1 MLTRRTLIAG
11 SALGLCAPAL
21 AQSNGPIRIVLPYTA
36 GSTGDIIIRTILDE
50 MSKRIG
56 RPMFVENR
64 TGAGG
69 NIGAAIVASAPPDG
83 STLLL
88 GASNNFTINQYLFK
102 NLAYDPATAFK
113 SIGIVADIPNVYFTN
128 VVTGFQ
134 TLKNLIRAAAD
145 KPDGLN
151 YGSPGPG
158 TPPHL
163 AGELLS
169 REAGIKMRHVPF
181 RDGLIN
187 GLVRDDVQLFSLGY
201 GTVAGLVAEKQL
213 VPLAVAAPARLA
225 NAPDVPTTIEAGY
238 PNVLVSNWW
247 GLAAPKNTPDP
258 FCRDIATALQE
269 TLKQSQIIGRFEQ
282 QSYVPVGGTTAEM
295 DERIKAES
303 ARWSKLIA
311 ELKLSLDP

>member
-128 VVTGFQ
+128 VVTVFK
-134 TLKNLIRAAAD
+134 TLKDLIRAAAD
-145 KPDGLN
+145 KPDSLN

-187 GLVRDDVQLFSLGY
+187 GLVRNDVQLFSLGY

-213 VPLAVAAPARLA
+213 VPLAVAAPMRLA

-247 GLAAPKNTPDP
+247 GLAAPKGTPDP
-258 FCRDIATALQE
+258 FCHDVAAALQE
-269 TLKQSQIIGRFEQ
+269 TLKQSQIIGRLEQ
-282 QSYVPVGGTTAEM
+282 QSYVPVGGTAAEM